1 MALTKSAMID
11 YIEKTG
17 MVIDF
22 DRKYLMSRT
31 RAYIA
36 ELYSRANVYA
46 RNLSDW
52 GGVIG
57 KLLKNAERKADAM
70 GYDIDN
76 DQEWRD
82 IHTVLVE
89 WDMGERTLTA
99 EDKQYIALHT
109 ELIYRKLGLDM
120 WGTTLHYIEETW
132 NK

>member
-22 DRKYLMSRT
+22 DRNYLLRKT
-31 RAYIA
+31 RAYIV
-36 ELYSRANVYA
+36 ELYSRANMYA
-46 RNLSDW
+46 HSLNDW

-57 KLLKNAERKADAM
+57 KLLKNAERKADSI

-76 DQEWRD
+76 DQDWKN
-82 IHTVLVE
+82 IHTILVE

-99 EDKQYIALHT
+99 EDKQFVAQRT
-109 ELIYRKLGLDM
+109 EWVYRKLNLDM
-120 WGTTLHYIEETW
+120 WGTALRYIEEAW
-132 NK
+132 SK

>member
-1 MALTKSAMID
+1 MALTKAQMLD
-11 YIEKTG
+11 YIESTG

-22 DRKYLMSRT
+22 DRKYLIGKT

-46 RNLSDW
+46 RNLNDW

-76 DQEWRD
+76 DQEWQNV
-82 IHTVLVE
+82 HTVLVE

-99 EDKQYIALHT
+99 EDKQYIASRT
-109 ELIYRKLGLDM
+109 ELIYHKLGLDM
-120 WGTTLHYIEETW
+120 WGTALRYIEETW